1 MDEYRSFATE
11 TFKKVYSSLDGRER
25 IWADKIKKQL
35 EENPTGRIL
44 KFEWFREK
52 KLHDKRLFYLVD
64 EKGKKI
70 LFVGFATKKDQQK
83 IIDFIIDNKDELFS
97 LLRNLN

>member
-1 MDEYRSFATE
+1 MDEYGSFTTE
-11 TFKKVYSSLDGRER
+11 TFKKIYSSLDGRER
-25 IWADKIKKQL
+25 IWIDKIKKQL

-83 IIDFIIDNKDELFS
+83 IISFVIENKDELFL
-97 LLRNLN
+97 LLRN